1 MSVFKRVSGF
11 AAAALTA
18 LSLSTADATII
29 GQASYLG
36 TAGDVFNPGAANL
49 EMQLDGVGIFNV
61 PGTGVFNLATD
72 SPTAFASLSA
82 VLQDGVEND
91 ITFTG
96 FTGHTFTPSV
106 TVTDFNYSFPKATD
120 DLPDAATILDIIVTV
135 NFFDTATVF
144 VPSFGNVEVSIFD
157 VLVEIQAVPVPAGS
171 VFAATGIAGF
181 IAVGYFSRRRR

>member
-1 MSVFKRVSGF
+1 MNEGGLDLPPSNTASPKGIQMSVFKRVSGF

-72 SPTAFASLSA
+72 SPTAFALSL
-82 VLQDGVEND
+82 
-91 ITFTG
+91 I
-96 FTGHTFTPSV
+96 H
-106 TVTDFNYSFPKATD
+106 
-120 DLPDAATILDIIVTV
+120 I
-135 NFFDTATVF
+135 
-144 VPSFGNVEVSIFD
+144 
-157 VLVEIQAVPVPAGS
+157 
-171 VFAATGIAGF
+171 
-181 IAVGYFSRRRR
+181 